1 AQSPH
6 VAIQVASYD
15 RTRLLIIDPVLAY
28 STYLG
33 GGGFDEGRAIA
44 VDSNGNA
51 YVTGTTDSV
60 DFPTLSAF
68 QDALAGEGSQ
78 DTFVTKLNAAGSALV
93 YSTYLGG
100 SGLDEGRAIAVD
112 AGGNAY
118 VTGATSSTNFP
129 TQSPIQT
136 NLGGADA
143 FVTKLNAAGSTLVYS
158 TYLGGG
164 RNDEGNAITLD
175 TTGSAYV
182 TGSTGSS
189 DFPTTAGAFK

>member
-15 RTRLLIIDPVLAY
+15 RTRPLIIDPVLAY

-33 GGGFDEGRAIA
+33 GSGFDEGRAIA
-44 VDSNGNA
+44 MDSNGNA
-51 YVTGTTDSV
+51 YVTATTDSA

-68 QDALAGEGSQ
+68 QRALAGEGSQ
-78 DTFVTKLNAAGSALV
+78 DAFVTKLNADGSALV

-100 SGLDEGRAIAVD
+100 SGLDEGRAIAAD

-129 TQSPIQT
+129 
-136 NLGGADA
+136 
-143 FVTKLNAAGSTLVYS
+143 
-158 TYLGGG
+158 
-164 RNDEGNAITLD
+164 
-175 TTGSAYV
+175 
-182 TGSTGSS
+182 
-189 DFPTTAGAFK
+189 